1 MKNDIS
7 DEALAS
13 DMDAQLKI
21 ISDAYASRNQEEI
34 EQALNRDSL
43 VRRMKAKGLYD
54 LYRDLSQARRTDGQ
68 V

>member
-21 ISDAYASRNQEEI
+21 IRDAYASRNQDEI
-34 EQALNRDSL
+34 EQALNRVSR

-54 LYRDLSQARRTDGQ
+54 LYRDLSQDGHSDGQ